1 MAQIIGIDQ
10 TNILGKTRKYSE
22 TFFFFILGHFILYS
36 VTTEFVVL

>member
-22 TFFFFILGHFILYS
+22 TFFILGHLILYP
-36 VTTEFVVL
+36 VTSERLVL